1 MDPTFFET
9 PAIRRVVSAKKDET
23 RAKRLSILIDAC
35 AEGVKLVSPTQREEL

>member
-9 PAIRRVVSAKKDET
+9 PEIRRVVSAKKDET

>member
-1 MDPTFFET
+1 MASTVFET

-35 AEGVKLVSPTQREEL
+35 ADGVKLASPTKRDTP